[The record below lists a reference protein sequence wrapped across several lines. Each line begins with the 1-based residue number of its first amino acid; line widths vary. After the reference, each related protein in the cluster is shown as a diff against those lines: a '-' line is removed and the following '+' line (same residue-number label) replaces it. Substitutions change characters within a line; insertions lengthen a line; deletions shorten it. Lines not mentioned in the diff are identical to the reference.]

1 MVVSTV
7 RSVVAWWSA
16 QYDQWGCRV
25 PWNACS
31 ENNAQDEEL
40 KEHKCVHVVAP
51 VHTSIYAAA
60 GIPAQYDHLQF
71 SEQHMPDVLSKRCS
85 RTLPNTANVKRLRM
99 KDL

>member
-1 MVVSTV
+1 MA
-7 RSVVAWWSA
+7 AWWSA

-25 PWNACS
+25 PWNASS

-71 SEQHMPDVLSKRCS
+71 SEQRMPDV
-85 RTLPNTANVKRLRM
+85 
-99 KDL
+99 